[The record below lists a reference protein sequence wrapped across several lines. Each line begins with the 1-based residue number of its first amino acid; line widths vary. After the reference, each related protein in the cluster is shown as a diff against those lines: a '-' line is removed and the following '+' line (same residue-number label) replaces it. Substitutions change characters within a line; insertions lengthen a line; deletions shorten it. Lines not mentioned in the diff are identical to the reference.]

1 MNAHASDH
9 ALLTG
14 IDPNK
19 PLPRKS
25 IYRSSKGRERIWAL
39 YQKSINELNFAVRH
53 KVVPTSFGQTFL
65 TFAGDPEAPPIFIL
79 PGMSIV
85 GPMMLDFFAELQRTH
100 LLIAPDLIGQPGHS
114 EDQPFPH
121 RKGAYG
127 QWAFEVLDQL
137 GVQKVGIASASFGGS
152 IGLEMT
158 HMAPERVGKQ
168 ALVVPAGSHRTSPI

>member
-127 QWAFEVLDQL
+127 QWLSRFLTNSAFKRWALLQPVLAGQL
-137 GVQKVGIASASFGGS
+137 GWK
-152 IGLEMT
+152 
-158 HMAPERVGKQ
+158 
-168 ALVVPAGSHRTSPI
+168 